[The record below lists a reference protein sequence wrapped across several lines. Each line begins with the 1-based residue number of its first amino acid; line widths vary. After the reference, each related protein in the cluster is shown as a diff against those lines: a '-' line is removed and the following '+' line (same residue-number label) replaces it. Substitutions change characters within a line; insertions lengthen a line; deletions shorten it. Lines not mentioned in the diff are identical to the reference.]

1 MIVENVL
8 EVIVK
13 RIISHIENMV
23 PQYMVN
29 PEDKQKAN
37 GNVAVCI
44 IEADGTVYGKIFGE
58 NKIKGRDIFRV
69 AWLKASQVW
78 ITGYQTGE
86 YEKLIF
92 TNQLQED
99 DNGIRKPDMI
109 GWEGGQPIYLKDGTM
124 LSIGFSG
131 FRGQTDLEI
140 VKLAAEAAQNV

>member
-1 MIVENVL
+1 MIIENIL
-8 EVIVK
+8 ESTVK
-13 RIISHIENMV
+13 QIIFHIESMV
-23 PQYMVN
+23 PQYMEI
-29 PEDKQKAN
+29 PEDRQKAN

-44 IEADGTVYGKIFGE
+44 IEGDGTVHGKIFGE

-86 YEKLIF
+86 YEQLIF

-99 DNGIRKPDMI
+99 ENGIRKPDMI

-140 VKLAAEAAQNV
+140 VKRAVEAAQTI